1 MLADLRQKARARPE
15 LDPVQLPTFL
25 VSSDEEAAAAIDRI
39 ITYFGEDPT
48 RAAVRLVLE
57 EQDVR
62 YLERDDMDV
71 YLLEEGD
78 YKGYGDS
85 AYAGLPGYG
94 DSSYG
99 NLPGGPGPS
108 VEYEFRCP
116 VPGCPR
122 SPLFVLSFAEPPTC
136 TLHGRTLNLV
146 S

>member
-48 RAAVRLVLE
+48 RAAARLVLE

-62 YLERDDMDV
+62 YLERNDIDV

-85 AYAGLPGYG
+85 AYAGLPGY
-94 DSSYG
+94 SI
-99 NLPGGPGPS
+99 PEPEPR

-116 VPGCPR
+116 APGCPW
-122 SPLFVLSFAEPPTC
+122 SPLFVFSFTEPPTC
-136 TLHGRTLNLV
+136 RLHGQALKLV